1 MVNVFKYAMKRRIP
15 PRAGTAG
22 NPPMQQLLHPFK
34 VVILFALPHFSNHY
48 PKPKNHKLFPRSIPC
63 KSHLTT
69 DIARANKGNISYLA
83 RKLTF
88 CTSRDVGGRD
98 VSSFF
103 INLKESKEAT

>member
-48 PKPKNHKLFPRSIPC
+48 HFAHHGMWVVGMF
-63 KSHLTT
+63 HLSSSTISFSVNAADEADSE
-69 DIARANKGNISYLA
+69 DI
-83 RKLTF
+83 
-88 CTSRDVGGRD
+88 TS
-98 VSSFF
+98 
-103 INLKESKEAT
+103 